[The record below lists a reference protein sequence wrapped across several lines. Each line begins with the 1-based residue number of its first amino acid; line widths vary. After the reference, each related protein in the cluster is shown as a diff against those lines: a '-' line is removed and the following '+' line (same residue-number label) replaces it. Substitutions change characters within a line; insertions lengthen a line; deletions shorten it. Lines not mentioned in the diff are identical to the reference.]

1 MFQGWAGINGEWNTI
16 EIILIKADQNYLNQQ
31 QLTPQNII
39 REENKKNKGGL
50 QGISEQNELGV
61 VQKLRKEKTGHWTS
75 KRDVHVLYNIID
87 EMTIKLIVFHVY
99 LIECNG
105 KKIAK

>member
-1 MFQGWAGINGEWNTI
+1 MKYNRNNFDKGRSKLLEPTTTDTTEHYKGRKQ
-16 EIILIKADQNYLNQQ
+16 
-31 QLTPQNII
+31 
-39 REENKKNKGGL
+39 KNKGGL